1 MNIYLGAIVSNKT
14 KIVQRFITK
23 STPGSIALLF
33 NTCTTN
39 VYNYSNLLLF
49 NNITCI
55 TIGTIGKIPTYH
67 YLTRVQLLVRNHVL
81 IYKGFASMKCGEYSS
96 KIN

>member
-1 MNIYLGAIVSNKT
+1 MNIYLRAIVSNKT

-23 STPGSIALLF
+23 STPESIALLF
-33 NTCTTN
+33 NTCTTILT
-39 VYNYSNLLLF
+39 YYYLII
-49 NNITCI
+49 ITCI

-67 YLTRVQLLVRNHVL
+67 YLTRVQLLVRNRVL